1 MKSNRLFGLLF
12 AAAAL
17 CFAAVAGVAR
27 PAFELVLVTARAFKN
42 LVLDGFK
49 LAANTTADKQ
59 RSVLPFVQARSFVA
73 RFIKRDRP
81 VKSTDWS
88 MCPST

>member
-1 MKSNRLFGLLF
+1 MKLSRFFGALL
-12 AAAAL
+12 ATVAL
-17 CFAAVAGVAR
+17 CFAAFTFVVR
-27 PAFELVLVTARAFKN
+27 PAVELVLVTARAFKN

-49 LAANTTADKQ
+49 LAANAAADNQ
-59 RSVLPFVQARSFVA
+59 RSELPFVQARSFVA
-73 RFIKRDRP
+73 RLIKRDRP